1 MKQKYTITVA
11 DMELN
16 IISDASPDEVENI
29 VGILD
34 RRMRDINLKS
44 PRCTKNE
51 AAILCALSYCS
62 ERIAM
67 QEAFKKVE
75 KDAFRFAGENEKLK
89 KTMEGMQEEIDRLRK
104 DAAVMRSILDRAAAS
119 VPQKELSEA
128 KATTPAAAPKNR
140 FVPRRSV
147 GREEP
152 VHETTAESALLGDQ
166 LSAFDTP
173 VEQPAAPATSIPTAP
188 VPPAVPAKEAVAA
201 KEPAPGAPVAEPET
215 PAPKKNPQKPSAKTR
230 VGSMF
235 DLLTFSDV

>member
-11 DMELN
+11 DMDLN

-51 AAILCALSYCS
+51 AAMLCALSYCS

-89 KTMEGMQEEIDRLRK
+89 RTIEELQAELETMRK
-104 DAAVMRSILDRAAAS
+104 DAAVMRSILDQAALANA
-119 VPQKELSEA
+119 QKES
-128 KATTPAAAPKNR
+128 
-140 FVPRRSV
+140 S
-147 GREEP
+147 
-152 VHETTAESALLGDQ
+152 ESAFVAKTAAEQKAVEEEVEQ
-166 LSAFDTP
+166 LSALDDMP
-173 VEQPAAPATSIPTAP
+173 EQPTAP
-188 VPPAVPAKEAVAA
+188 VPAAVPAQDGEETAGA
-201 KEPAPGAPVAEPET
+201 KKA
-215 PAPKKNPQKPSAKTR
+215 QKTNKSR
-230 VGSMF
+230 VGNMF
-235 DLLTFSDV
+235 DLLTFSDI